1 MRRPVVNFIFPE
13 PAVPRMRPSLLLVT
27 TAKPASTK
35 ERADFITAQ
44 PPISPSHFSVISI
57 SCWRVPWFICKV
69 QRQVPMRIVAISNQK
84 GGVGKTTTALN
95 LAACLTQRGVRVL
108 LVDLDPQANATSG
121 LGLAQEDGGS
131 LYSALVDGTDP
142 RLAIRSTRLPNL
154 SIIRSH
160 QELAG
165 CEIELAQAGNHMA
178 RLKEVLAPLRASGH
192 FDYAILD
199 TPPSLGVLMT
209 GALAAADELL
219 VPIQCEYFG
228 LEGLSK
234 IVNVVQQIRE
244 CGANPNLLLEGI
256 VMTMYDSRANL
267 ANQVVNDV
275 RNYFA
280 ETCYQTLIPRTVRLG
295 EAPSFGKS
303 IIEYEPSG
311 RGAQAYRALANEFLA
326 RRGVPQAP
334 VAVTAA

>member
-1 MRRPVVNFIFPE
+1 
-13 PAVPRMRPSLLLVT
+13 
-27 TAKPASTK
+27 
-35 ERADFITAQ
+35 
-44 PPISPSHFSVISI
+44 
-57 SCWRVPWFICKV
+57 
-69 QRQVPMRIVAISNQK
+69 MRIVAISNQK

-95 LAACLTQRGVRVL
+95 LAACLTQHGVRVL

-121 LGLAQEDGGS
+121 LGLAQEEGGS
-131 LYSALVDGTDP
+131 LYSALVEGTDP

-178 RLKEVLAPLRASGH
+178 RLREVLTPLRDSGH
-192 FDYAILD
+192 FDYAIID

-209 GALAAADELL
+209 GALAAADELI

-234 IVNVVQQIRE
+234 IVNVVQQIRD

-280 ETCYQTLIPRTVRLG
+280 ETCYKTLIPRTVRLG

-326 RRGVPQAP
+326 RRAAAQAP
-334 VAVTAA
+334 AEIPAEAAV